1 MIPFRWTDRPG
12 ATLGLNDPLY
22 RAADF
27 PWPGRS
33 HASSDA
39 RQFKG
44 REAVLAHAEYH
55 SRKRAGTMEDG
66 MRKRFREHLQTHRL
80 PSLIAAHLRRTMPPI
95 RSDEF

>member
-1 MIPFRWTDRPG
+1 MIPFRWMNRPG

-22 RAADF
+22 KADF
-27 PWPGRS
+27 PWPGPS

-44 REAVLAHAEYH
+44 REAILAHADYH
-55 SRKRAGTMEDG
+55 RRKHAGTMEDG
-66 MRKRFREHLQTHRL
+66 MKKRFREHIMTHRL
-80 PSLIAAHLRRTMPPI
+80 PSLVAGHLRRTMPPI